1 MNPILGPWASAKNLQ
16 PKALQPKPL
25 PTLAQHPLRRLARRA
40 AAVLLHVFAPF
51 LGIALGLLATY
62 HIEMAALPVV
72 TDFAVTGIAKTGSS
86 YSVTGL
92 YTKRR
97 SCELISTSVLAFNPA
112 QPKQPAVLVH
122 QIKHQDPGANL
133 PIGPVVWGPY
143 AMSAPPSFGQATHLK
158 ATSLHRCH
166 ALWLHESHYI
176 TLPLSALPR

>member
-1 MNPILGPWASAKNLQ
+1 MNPILGPYASAKN
-16 PKALQPKPL
+16 LQPKPL

-40 AAVLLHVFAPF
+40 SAVLLHVFAPF
-51 LGIALGLLATY
+51 VGIVLGLWATW

-72 TDFAVTGIAKTGSS
+72 TDFAVTSISKNGNT

-92 YTKRR
+92 YNKRR
-97 SCELISTSVLAFNPA
+97 SCELISTSVLAFAPANP
-112 QPKQPAVLVH
+112 KLPAVLVH

-143 AMSAPPSFGQATHLK
+143 LMTAPSSFGQATHLK
-158 ATSLHRCH
+158 AVSVHRCH

-176 TLPLSALPR
+176 TLPLSALPK

>member
-1 MNPILGPWASAKNLQ
+1 MNPILGPYASAKN
-16 PKALQPKPL
+16 LQPKPL

-51 LGIALGLLATY
+51 VGIALGLWATW

-72 TDFAVTGIAKTGSS
+72 TDFAVTSISKTSNT

-92 YTKRR
+92 YNKRR
-97 SCELISTSVLAFNPA
+97 SCELISTSVLAFAPANP
-112 QPKQPAVLVH
+112 KLPAVLVH

-143 AMSAPPSFGQATHLK
+143 LMTAPSSFGQATHLK
-158 ATSLHRCH
+158 AVSVHRCH

-176 TLPLSALPR
+176 TLPLSALPK